1 MAEERPF
8 LQVSCRSTF
17 IMVSIHQGQLLRQKR
32 HIIYFN
38 NDIYLLI
45 ISINDE
51 SNFPVSLY
59 ICKNCIY
66 PVYYIWQIY
75 WVESLVYRRILSF
88 DSFFLPCREEK
99 SNCQIFGKILPK
111 NLWQSS
117 WAVKKSLILLETT
130 TPLPANVQSQVS
142 HQICI
147 KVANTGGLLW

>member
-8 LQVSCRSTF
+8 LQASCRSTF

-59 ICKNCIY
+59 ICTTVYILFIIY
-66 PVYYIWQIY
+66 GRYTELKVLFIY
-75 WVESLVYRRILSF
+75 GFFHSIP
-88 DSFFLPCREEK
+88 FFLPYREEK

-117 WAVKKSLILLETT
+117 
-130 TPLPANVQSQVS
+130 
-142 HQICI
+142 
-147 KVANTGGLLW
+147 

>member
-17 IMVSIHQGQLLRQKR
+17 IMVSITPGAVIAAKR
-32 HIIYFN
+32 HLIYFN

-59 ICKNCIY
+59 ICTTVYILFIIY
-66 PVYYIWQIY
+66 DRYTELKVLFIDGFFHSIW
-75 WVESLVYRRILSF
+75 S
-88 DSFFLPCREEK
+88 CREEK

-117 WAVKKSLILLETT
+117 
-130 TPLPANVQSQVS
+130 
-142 HQICI
+142 
-147 KVANTGGLLW
+147 

>member
-17 IMVSIHQGQLLRQKR
+17 IMVSITPGTVIATKR

-59 ICKNCIY
+59 ICTTVYILFIIY
-66 PVYYIWQIY
+66 GRHTELKVLFIDGFFHSIPF
-75 WVESLVYRRILSF
+75 LVM
-88 DSFFLPCREEK
+88 
-99 SNCQIFGKILPK
+99 
-111 NLWQSS
+111 
-117 WAVKKSLILLETT
+117 
-130 TPLPANVQSQVS
+130 
-142 HQICI
+142 
-147 KVANTGGLLW
+147 

>member
-59 ICKNCIY
+59 ICKTVYILFIIY
-66 PVYYIWQIY
+66 GRHTELKVSFCKW
-75 WVESLVYRRILSF
+75 ILSF
-88 DSFFLPCREEK
+88 DSFF
-99 SNCQIFGKILPK
+99 
-111 NLWQSS
+111 
-117 WAVKKSLILLETT
+117 AM
-130 TPLPANVQSQVS
+130 
-142 HQICI
+142 
-147 KVANTGGLLW
+147 

>member
-32 HIIYFN
+32 HIHVIYFN

-59 ICKNCIY
+59 ICTTVYILFIIY
-66 PVYYIWQIY
+66 DRYTELKVLFIDGFFHSIPF
-75 WVESLVYRRILSF
+75 LVM
-88 DSFFLPCREEK
+88 
-99 SNCQIFGKILPK
+99 
-111 NLWQSS
+111 
-117 WAVKKSLILLETT
+117 
-130 TPLPANVQSQVS
+130 
-142 HQICI
+142 
-147 KVANTGGLLW
+147 

>member
-17 IMVSIHQGQLLRQKR
+17 IMVSITPGAVIATKR

-59 ICKNCIY
+59 ICTTVYILFIIY
-66 PVYYIWQIY
+66 GRYTELKVSFCKWT
-75 WVESLVYRRILSF
+75 LSF
-88 DSFFLPCREEK
+88 DSFFGLVEK
-99 SNCQIFGKILPK
+99 RKATARFS
-111 NLWQSS
+111 
-117 WAVKKSLILLETT
+117 VKYYRKTYG
-130 TPLPANVQSQVS
+130 NQVE
-142 HQICI
+142 Q
-147 KVANTGGLLW
+147 

>member
-17 IMVSIHQGQLLRQKR
+17 IMVSITPGAVIATKR

-38 NDIYLLI
+38 NDKYLLI

-59 ICKNCIY
+59 ICTTVYILFIIY
-66 PVYYIWQIY
+66 DRYTELKVSFI
-75 WVESLVYRRILSF
+75 EGFFHSIL
-88 DSFFLPCREEK
+88 FFLPYREEK

-117 WAVKKSLILLETT
+117 
-130 TPLPANVQSQVS
+130 
-142 HQICI
+142 
-147 KVANTGGLLW
+147 

>member
-17 IMVSIHQGQLLRQKR
+17 IMVSITPGAVIATKR

-59 ICKNCIY
+59 ICTTVYILFIIY
-66 PVYYIWQIY
+66 GRHTELKVSFIEGFFHSIPF
-75 WVESLVYRRILSF
+75 LSR
-88 DSFFLPCREEK
+88 REEK

-111 NLWQSS
+111 NIWQSS
-117 WAVKKSLILLETT
+117 
-130 TPLPANVQSQVS
+130 
-142 HQICI
+142 
-147 KVANTGGLLW
+147 

>member
-59 ICKNCIY
+59 ICTTVYILFIIY
-66 PVYYIWQIY
+66 GRHTELKV
-75 WVESLVYRRILSF
+75 SF
-88 DSFFLPCREEK
+88 IEGVFHSIFFFL
-99 SNCQIFGKILPK
+99 
-111 NLWQSS
+111 
-117 WAVKKSLILLETT
+117 VM
-130 TPLPANVQSQVS
+130 
-142 HQICI
+142 
-147 KVANTGGLLW
+147 

>member
-17 IMVSIHQGQLLRQKR
+17 IMVSITPGAVIATKR

-59 ICKNCIY
+59 ICTTVYILFIIY
-66 PVYYIWQIY
+66 DRYTEFKVLFIDGFFHSIPFFCHVEKRKATARFSVKYYRKTYGNQ
-75 WVESLVYRRILSF
+75 VE
-88 DSFFLPCREEK
+88 
-99 SNCQIFGKILPK
+99 Q
-111 NLWQSS
+111 
-117 WAVKKSLILLETT
+117 
-130 TPLPANVQSQVS
+130 
-142 HQICI
+142 
-147 KVANTGGLLW
+147 

>member
-17 IMVSIHQGQLLRQKR
+17 IMVSIHHGQILRQKR

-59 ICKNCIY
+59 ICTTVYILFIIY
-66 PVYYIWQIY
+66 DRYTELKVSFCKW
-75 WVESLVYRRILSF
+75 ILSF
-88 DSFFLPCREEK
+88 DSFFL
-99 SNCQIFGKILPK
+99 
-111 NLWQSS
+111 
-117 WAVKKSLILLETT
+117 VM
-130 TPLPANVQSQVS
+130 
-142 HQICI
+142 
-147 KVANTGGLLW
+147 